1 MKKRRTLALLCLL
14 LWRVPAARGG
24 ERIIVVRFHGNY
36 SISDDEMARL
46 ADVRPGAVLDEASL
60 AEIKNR
66 LVRTRSSSR

>member
-14 LWRVPAARGG
+14 LWRVPAAPGG

-66 LVRTRSSSR
+66 LVRTRKF